1 MRIAVAQVCSSTDPS
16 ENLELIRSAL
26 PDAAGADLVVFPEA
40 TMASF
45 ARRSAEVAEPLDGP
59 FADGVRALAAEFAT
73 TIAVGMFTPGL
84 SAHALSAPGPAAPG
98 LPAPAPSSAGTR
110 GRCRNTLLVTGPGG
124 EVAYD
129 KLHLFDAFGYAE
141 SEHIEPG
148 DRPVTATVARVT
160 VGLAICYDVRF
171 PELFKEYAR
180 AGASLVLVP
189 ASWQGG
195 PGKVDQWRT
204 LARARA
210 LDSTCFV
217 VACGQAEP
225 AASGRPGGPGPLG
238 VGHSLVVGPDGT
250 VLQEAGAGPEIL
262 VVDLDPD
269 AVARVRAKL
278 PVLANSR
285 FESRLRA

>member
-1 MRIAVAQVCSSTDPS
+1 MRIAVAQICSSTVPA
-16 ENLELIRSAL
+16 ENLQLMRSAL

-45 ARRSAEVAEPLDGP
+45 ATRSADVAEPLDGS
-59 FADGVRALAAEFAT
+59 FARGVRALASEFGVS
-73 TIAVGMFTPGL
+73 IAVGLFTPG
-84 SAHALSAPGPAAPG
+84 HGP
-98 LPAPAPSSAGTR
+98 L
-110 GRCRNTLLVTGPGG
+110 CRNTLLVTGPGG
-124 EVAYD
+124 EAAYD
-129 KLHLFDAFGYAE
+129 KLHLFDAFGFAE
-141 SEHIEPG
+141 SDHIEPG
-148 DRPVTATVARVT
+148 DRPVTVPVAGVT

-180 AGASLVLVP
+180 GGASVVLVP

-225 AASGRPGGPGPLG
+225 AASGRAGGTGPLG
-238 VGHSLVVGPDGT
+238 VGHSLAVAPDGT
-250 VLQEAGAGPEIL
+250 VLHEAGAGPETFT
-262 VVDLDPD
+262 VDIEPEV
-269 AVARVRAKL
+269 VARVRGRL

-285 FESRLRA
+285 YESRLRPTDRP

>member
-1 MRIAVAQVCSSTDPS
+1 MRIAVAQICSSTDPG

-26 PDAAGADLVVFPEA
+26 PDADGADLVVFPEA

-59 FADGVRALAAEFAT
+59 FADGVRAVAAQFGT
-73 TIAVGMFTPGL
+73 TIAVGMFTPR
-84 SAHALSAPGPAAPG
+84 SAVGAH
-98 LPAPAPSSAGTR
+98 

-124 EVAYD
+124 EAAYH
-129 KLHLFDAFGYAE
+129 KLHLFDAFGFAE

-148 DRPVTATVARVT
+148 DRPVAVVVAGVT

-180 AGASLVLVP
+180 AGAAVVLVP

-204 LARARA
+204 LVRARA
-210 LDSTCFV
+210 LDATSFV

-238 VGHSLVVGPDGT
+238 VGHSLVVAPDGV
-250 VLQEAGAGPEIL
+250 VLHEAGAGPETF

-269 AVARVRAKL
+269 AVAEVRRKL

-285 FESRLRA
+285 FVSRLRP

>member
-1 MRIAVAQVCSSTDPS
+1 MRIAVAQICSSPDPV
-16 ENLELIRSAL
+16 ENLALIRSVL

-45 ARRSAEVAEPLDGP
+45 AARSVEVAEPLDGP
-59 FADGVRALAAEFAT
+59 FARGVRALASEFGVT
-73 TIAVGMFTPGL
+73 LAVGMFTPGQ
-84 SAHALSAPGPAAPG
+84 G
-98 LPAPAPSSAGTR
+98 R
-110 GRCRNTLLVTGPGG
+110 RCRNTLLVTGSAG
-124 EVAYD
+124 EAAYD
-129 KLHLFDAFGYAE
+129 KLHLFDAFGFAE
-141 SEHIEPG
+141 SDHIEPG
-148 DRPVTATVARVT
+148 DRPVTVDVAGVT
-160 VGLAICYDVRF
+160 VGLAICYDLRF

-180 AGASLVLVP
+180 AGASVVVVP

-225 AASGRPGGPGPLG
+225 AASGRPGGAGPLG
-238 VGHSLVVGPDGT
+238 VGHSLAVAPDGT
-250 VLQEAGAGPEIL
+250 VLHEAGPGPETF
-262 VVDLDPD
+262 VVEIEVD
-269 AVARVRAKL
+269 AVAEVRGRL

-285 FESRLRA
+285 FESRLRG